1 MTTNESPPPPAPP
14 TALPMK
20 RFKFVW
26 RFLLLSNLALG
37 AFLFARAKRRDSME
51 IHRKKTAHRLPKAK
65 ATVEVPPELPTS
77 SADLNYDDFLFPVT
91 MPADVRAPIPEEQ
104 QREVFKWML
113 EEKRK
118 MKPKDAMEK
127 KQIDEEKDILKQ
139 FMRAKSI
146 PKF

>member
-1 MTTNESPPPPAPP
+1 MTMNEAPPPVPP
-14 TALPMK
+14 TELPMK

-51 IHRKKTAHRLPKAK
+51 IHRKRTAHRLHKSK
-65 ATVEVPPELPTS
+65 ATVEVPPEPITS
-77 SADLNYDDFLFPVT
+77 SLDLNYEDFLVPVT
-91 MPADVRAPIPEEQ
+91 VPVVVRAPIAEEQ

-118 MKPKDAMEK
+118 VKPKDAMEK
-127 KQIDEEKDILKQ
+127 KQIDEEKYILKQ
-139 FMRAKSI
+139 FLRAKSI

>member
-1 MTTNESPPPPAPP
+1 
-14 TALPMK
+14 
-20 RFKFVW
+20 
-26 RFLLLSNLALG
+26 
-37 AFLFARAKRRDSME
+37 ME

-139 FMRAKSI
+139 FLRAKSI